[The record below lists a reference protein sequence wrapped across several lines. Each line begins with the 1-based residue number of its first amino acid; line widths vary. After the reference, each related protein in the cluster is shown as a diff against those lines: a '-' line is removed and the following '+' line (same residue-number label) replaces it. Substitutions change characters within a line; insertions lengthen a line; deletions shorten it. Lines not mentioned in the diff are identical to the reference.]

1 MLVFVH
7 VSSMN
12 TRRLGSIPLWR
23 FVHWARRRAT
33 SGRSRSLATTVFFEA
48 ELLGVNEIPHRP
60 IIDLE
65 AVLSQFSHQ
74 DAQGEGAGPAAPRQ
88 KGRERASDRLGLAPA
103 HLARRDAPRLPK
115 PSHPMDHRARRDPE
129 ARRRLMPRQP
139 LLQNRT
145 H

>member
-48 ELLGVNEIPHRP
+48 ELLGVNKIPHRP
-60 IIDLE
+60 IIDLKAARGE
-65 AVLSQFSHQ
+65 LGHQ
-74 DAQGEGAGPAAPRQ
+74 PAQGEGHVPGRAAP
-88 KGRERASDRLGLAPA
+88 ERP
-103 HLARRDAPRLPK
+103 
-115 PSHPMDHRARRDPE
+115 RARRRSPWAYARPSGP
-129 ARRRLMPRQP
+129 ARRSPSPERAAP
-139 LLQNRT
+139 N
-145 H
+145 